1 MSLLCYQNI
10 IPHSVYITLNSVYV
24 HVKQMSTSLPSVLP
38 RKPSGVR
45 VMVLKGQQE
54 LSDGVPNKSGKGTLL
69 SKNVVL
75 AKTCVSIFCI
85 CFL

>member
-10 IPHSVYITLNSVYV
+10 IPYSVYITLNSVYV

-54 LSDGVPNKSGKGTLL
+54 LSNKSGKGTLL

>member
-1 MSLLCYQNI
+1 MSLLCYQKI
-10 IPHSVYITLNSVYV
+10 IPYSVYITLNSVYV
-24 HVKQMSTSLPSVLP
+24 HVKQMSTSPPSVLP
-38 RKPSGVR
+38 RKTSGVR

-69 SKNVVL
+69 SKHLVL
-75 AKTCVSIFCI
+75 AKTCISIFCI